1 MQIVNKRK
9 VRLERAALVLAALI
23 LAGGAWFWTLQIL
36 EVLEILE
43 LAYG

>member
-1 MQIVNKRK
+1 MQVVNKRK
-9 VRLERAALVLAALI
+9 LRLERTALVMALLI
-23 LAGGAWFWTLQIL
+23 LAGGAWFWTLQVL